1 MKRWGAAL
9 ACGLILA
16 SGLTGTAYAAEP
28 QAAAAAEPV
37 AAAAAEPTATPTT
50 PQPSPTTACA
60 SLVEG
65 HFGRLAADQIGS
77 GTIARGETRCHAVRL
92 TAGRHFIQF
101 TGFTALRSATLQN
114 AQGATVCTAPPGYQW
129 ECDVPAAG
137 DYTVVVQNLRGPTPV
152 DYKVAVTSEDPA
164 RCTTRAGTAWN
175 AAPVRIPAVG
185 VEVQCVRFTGSA
197 GERILAYSSSGR
209 IAIRDA
215 ADQPVCTVPTERNAP
230 CELAADGLYRAIS
243 VAEPGRTTSEIQV
256 RSLSPVKGCP
266 TVRPGKFGATPGDRS
281 AVRCR
286 TLKVT
291 EPGTYFVG
299 TVDATGADQTF
310 VIMAADG
317 GLPCSTS
324 GYPYVDGNTC
334 TFTAAGSYT
343 LIIDSLSSRI
353 WDAPFTTTFVPYATA
368 PGCTTISAFG
378 LDEPGKRGRFRAA
391 GQVDCYQFEIPDGL
405 ETHLVYPAGA
415 TGAASPLPR
424 VYGDDGT
431 LLCSSLDCPLS
442 GSKTYQLLLTAP
454 GGATG
459 DYVFALRRNA
469 ISESCRPWTPDVVAQ
484 FGRDRFT
491 NCFTFTPDKNGE
503 MDIAIER
510 LSGSNTVDA
519 VVDYGAGPPCDIGTA
534 TTVTCPLQTVLTT
547 TLVLTGQPSAARYRI
562 TRTERGETPPPPTDP
577 PPPATCGPVS
587 SFSESRYGPLSADQ
601 IATATVPPGKLG
613 CHPIRLTAGWHT
625 MRIDGPPL
633 PGWGFVRDADDNV
646 DCLLQRGRLFSC
658 HVSATGDYTIQLS
671 NASGTT
677 DFSYRLVATYRDPAD
692 CTTGI
697 STAWNA
703 PAVRLPQSDPL
714 ESHCVR
720 FDASAGEKVIG
731 FAENG
736 SVEVNKADGTPVCG
750 FPWRSTNPPCEL
762 TDGGTYT
769 ASSHGAA
776 GKDSDEIQIRS
787 VTAPVGCPVV
797 EPGTPSRDPF
807 SDVRCRRVTIPA
819 AGTYEVRA
827 VSESGEQRSVVAL
840 TEQGTPACGSNG
852 TVTDSR
858 CAFPAAGTYTL
869 IIDGNTA
876 AIKGGAFSATVAAVE

>member
-1 MKRWGAAL
+1 LKRWGAAL
-9 ACGLILA
+9 LCGLILA
-16 SGLTGTAYAAEP
+16 SGLTGTAHAAEP
-28 QAAAAAEPV
+28 AATAAA
-37 AAAAAEPTATPTT
+37 AAAAAEPTATPT
-50 PQPSPTTACA
+50 PQPSPTTTCA
-60 SLVEG
+60 PLAEG
-65 HFGRLAADQIGS
+65 HFGRLSADQIGS

-114 AQGATVCTAPPGYQW
+114 AQGATVCTSAPGYQW

-152 DYKVAVTSEDPA
+152 DYKIAVTSEDPA
-164 RCTTRAGTAWN
+164 RCTTRVGTAWN

-197 GERILAYSSSGR
+197 GERILTYSSSGR
-209 IAIRDA
+209 IAVRDA
-215 ADQPVCTVPTERNAP
+215 ADKPVCTEDNRP
-230 CELAADGLYRAIS
+230 CQLSADGLYRAIS
-243 VAEPGRTTSEIQV
+243 VADQGSTTSEIQV

-266 TVRPGKFGATPGDRS
+266 TVRPGKFGATPGNLS

-299 TVDATGADQTF
+299 AVDAGGVAQPF
-310 VIMAADG
+310 AIMAADG
-317 GLPCSTS
+317 SLPCGTS
-324 GYPYVDGNTC
+324 DGDTC
-334 TFTAAGSYT
+334 TFTTAGTYT
-343 LIIDSLSSRI
+343 LIRDSLRTQVSDVPFAATFIPSS
-353 WDAPFTTTFVPYATA
+353 A
-368 PGCTTISAFG
+368 PGCTTIAAFG

-391 GQVDCYQFEIPDGL
+391 GQIDCYQFEIPDGL

-431 LLCSSLDCPLS
+431 LLCSSLDCTLS
-442 GSKTYQLLLTAP
+442 GSKTYRLLLNAAD
-454 GGATG
+454 GATG

-491 NCFTFTPDKNGE
+491 NCFTFVADKTGE
-503 MDIAIER
+503 MDIALER
-510 LSGSNTVDA
+510 LSGSNSVDA
-519 VVDYGAGPPCDIGTA
+519 EVLYNAGPPCDPQGA
-534 TTVTCPLQTVLTT
+534 TTFTCPLGVSLTT

-562 TRTERGETPPPPTDP
+562 TKTERGVTPPPPTDP
-577 PPPATCGPVS
+577 PPAPTCGPVAPLT
-587 SFSESRYGPLSADQ
+587 ESRYGPLSADQ
-601 IATATVPPGKLG
+601 IATATVPPGRLG
-613 CHPIRLTAGWHT
+613 CHPIRLSAGWHSL
-625 MRIDGPPL
+625 RIDGPPL
-633 PGWGFVRDADDNV
+633 PSWGYVRAADDSV
-646 DCLLQRGRLFSC
+646 VCLLQRGRLFTCNISE
-658 HVSATGDYTIQLS
+658 AGDYTIQLS

-677 DFSYRLVATYRDPAD
+677 DFGYRLVATRRDPAD
-692 CTTGI
+692 CTTEI

-703 PAVRLPQSDPL
+703 SAVRLPQSDPL

-720 FDASAGEKVIG
+720 FDASAGEKVLG
-731 FAENG
+731 FAEG
-736 SVEVNKADGTPVCG
+736 GTIDIDKADGTPVCRIPG
-750 FPWRSTNPPCEL
+750 RYNPPCEL
-762 TDGGTYT
+762 AAGGTYT
-769 ASSHGAA
+769 ASGYGVA

-797 EPGTPSRDPF
+797 EPGTPSTDPF
-807 SDVRCRRVTIPA
+807 SDIRCRRVTIPA
-819 AGTYEVRA
+819 AGTYAVSA
-827 VSESGEQRSVVAL
+827 VSESGEQRSIVAL
-840 TEQGTPACGSNG
+840 TEQGTPACGSTGPISN
-852 TVTDSR
+852 SR

-869 IIDGNTA
+869 VIDGDTA